1 VQAHRRVKEQ
11 VLKTLQ
17 PLVKINGP
25 NIKERS
31 SREQIP
37 DRGKDAFSQEA
48 SPLGLQ

>member
-17 PLVKINGP
+17 LVKINGP